1 MRHFLVNSAVQIS
14 GGESL
19 PVSCNPTSSRSERT
33 QQNSAPKKPLPKVM
47 NARHL
52 SGGKRSKDTIDM
64 HRSSVPQEIYR
75 PSPGSMFIL
84 AVTYRPFAL
93 VGHMINLLLTQK
105 QLALEKRF
113 YQELKEHIKT
123 RQPINFQPY
132 ISKVAE
138 IRNSGNLKLLTFVQL
153 YGFQG

>member
-33 QQNSAPKKPLPKVM
+33 QQNSTPKKPLPKVM

-113 YQELKEHIKT
+113 Y
-123 RQPINFQPY
+123 
-132 ISKVAE
+132 
-138 IRNSGNLKLLTFVQL
+138 
-153 YGFQG
+153 

>member
-1 MRHFLVNSAVQIS
+1 
-14 GGESL
+14 
-19 PVSCNPTSSRSERT
+19 
-33 QQNSAPKKPLPKVM
+33 M

-52 SGGKRSKDTIDM
+52 SGGKRSKDAIDL

-113 YQELKEHIKT
+113 Y
-123 RQPINFQPY
+123 
-132 ISKVAE
+132 
-138 IRNSGNLKLLTFVQL
+138 
-153 YGFQG
+153 

>member
-1 MRHFLVNSAVQIS
+1 MWHFLVNSAVQIS

-52 SGGKRSKDTIDM
+52 SGGKRSKDAIDM
-64 HRSSVPQEIYR
+64 HRSKVPQEIYR

-93 VGHMINLLLTQK
+93 VGHMINFLLTQK

-113 YQELKEHIKT
+113 
-123 RQPINFQPY
+123 
-132 ISKVAE
+132 
-138 IRNSGNLKLLTFVQL
+138 
-153 YGFQG
+153 